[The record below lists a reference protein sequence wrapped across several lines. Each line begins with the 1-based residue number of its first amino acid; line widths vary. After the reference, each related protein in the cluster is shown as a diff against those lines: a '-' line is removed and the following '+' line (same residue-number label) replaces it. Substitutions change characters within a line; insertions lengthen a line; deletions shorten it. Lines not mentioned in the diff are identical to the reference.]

1 MNKVQTILYERKNP
15 WESRKKSFNKKI
27 TKEARKFLLEEE
39 ERMEKIA
46 SQIDRILSPLV
57 SRKDFKMTLF
67 NTHPL
72 PDKALK
78 YLKQTYNLD
87 NIVTEA
93 DLFKE
98 AGDDIL
104 RDYYSNFIRKGR
116 ALSKLSFID
125 IVDEFELLLPHYS
138 VGIKAYDKKGPL

>member
-1 MNKVQTILYERKNP
+1 
-15 WESRKKSFNKKI
+15 
-27 TKEARKFLLEEE
+27 
-39 ERMEKIA
+39 MEKIA

-57 SRKDFKMTLF
+57 SRKDFKMTVF

-78 YLKQTYNLD
+78 YLKQTHNLD

-93 DLFKE
+93 DIFKQ

-104 RDYYSNFIRKGR
+104 LEYYNTFLRSGR
-116 ALSKLSFID
+116 AVQKLSFID
-125 IVDEFELLLPHYS
+125 LVDEFELLLPHYS
-138 VGIKAYDKKGPL
+138 VKIKDYDK